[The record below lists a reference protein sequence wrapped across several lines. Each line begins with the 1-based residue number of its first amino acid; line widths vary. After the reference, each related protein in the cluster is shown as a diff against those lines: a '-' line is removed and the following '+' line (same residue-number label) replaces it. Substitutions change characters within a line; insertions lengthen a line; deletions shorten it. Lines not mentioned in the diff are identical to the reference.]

1 MINKLKHMFE
11 NSFLKMNFFFVNKGK
26 GILIYYCLILD
37 TIFFYLYI
45 IFIFMIY
52 IFNILFIVIL
62 FIIK

>member
-1 MINKLKHMFE
+1 MFE
-11 NSFLKMNFFFVNKGK
+11 NSFSKDELFFVYKGK

-52 IFNILFIVIL
+52 NFNILFIVIL